1 MKSYEGIF
9 VFPPTSTP
17 DERKAQD
24 KVIDTQID
32 KFKGKVAQRAEW
44 GKRSLGY
51 VVKRFREGL
60 FSFVEFEMDPSGVVD
75 FRKALEVNPDILKYM
90 VTVKDPKA
98 GKIAPRKNAKKPA
111 EEAPQAV
118 AAKS

>member
-1 MKSYEGIF
+1 MKSYEAIF
-9 VFPPTSTP
+9 VFPPISTP

-24 KVIDTQID
+24 KAVDTQIE
-32 KFKGKVAQRAEW
+32 KFKGKILQRTEW

-60 FSFVEFEMDPSGVVD
+60 FVFVEFEMGPEGVND
-75 FRKALEVNPDILKYM
+75 LRKALEVNPDLLKYT

-98 GKIAPRKNAKKPA
+98 GKVDPRRKVRKAPEETPA
-111 EEAPQAV
+111 AV